1 MLEGR
6 LVALR
11 VIIHDFEAELLT
23 PNCAHV
29 GEDIIHRR
37 CAMWTRGGQFFVR
50 VGNREATLVVLDHF
64 GARVSR
70 RDPCAKAAHVE
81 SGHIAFAFAFDHPL
95 GEHEA
100 NAATLGEASHD
111 ATSRPVVT
119 QSRDG
124 ADKRVAVWCES
135 EGAVDDG
142 FDACFFKDGEAFEG
156 ELNRGL
162 NLV

>member
-1 MLEGR
+1 
-6 LVALR
+6 
-11 VIIHDFEAELLT
+11 
-23 PNCAHV
+23 
-29 GEDIIHRR
+29 
-37 CAMWTRGGQFFVR
+37 MWTRGGQFFVR